1 MLTKY
6 RIKLLLRASL
16 QIWMIMV
23 SQLNLQNRVNY
34 PKMFIFSLFLFFLFF
49 PFRISFPFTID
60 DFKISL
66 QFSFHSFYVL
76 FLRLAKVS
84 FVIDSWTIMVYQQTC
99 LIILFLAPIHQM
111 YPYGVD
117 AGDSIIT
124 FPSRTRCFRIGREKF
139 DTGGFPLYDRR
150 HRKLHVSH

>member
-84 FVIDSWTIMVYQQTC
+84 FVIDS
-99 LIILFLAPIHQM
+99 
-111 YPYGVD
+111 
-117 AGDSIIT
+117 
-124 FPSRTRCFRIGREKF
+124 
-139 DTGGFPLYDRR
+139 
-150 HRKLHVSH
+150 